1 MDYFIIG
8 LLIVVILLNVVLLLF
23 IFFQKKDKENNEDKN
38 LKQDILIN
46 LAEQIGNLKEHTQA
60 TLAEFDKQSGKDFVE
75 FSEKL
80 TNTIDE
86 RMNKIDKKVEDKLG
100 EGLSQTNKTFQ
111 DVVTRLAKID
121 EAQRNIEKLSLEVVS
136 LSDILSDKKA
146 RGSFGEFQ
154 LETIFEKVFGL
165 NKPEIYQKQY
175 KLSNNTLVDMILH
188 MPEPMGSLAIDSKF
202 PLENYQKLYDKDISE
217 EERKQYSKLFE
228 RDLKK
233 HIDDISS
240 KYIIA
245 NETANQAIMFVPA
258 EAIFAEINAYYES
271 VILYGQEKRVWLA
284 SPTTLMSILST
295 AHVVLKDIERSKYS
309 EEIQKQLNLLAV
321 EFERYAGRWER
332 LKKNIGTIS
341 KSADD
346 LDITSEKIT
355 KKFRQISK
363 VDKALFGEDTDE
375 LMLIDEENDE

>member
-1 MDYFIIG
+1 MDYFVVSLLIIIILLIIG
-8 LLIVVILLNVVLLLF
+8 LFLFF
-23 IFFQKKDKENNEDKN
+23 IFSKKEEKDSD
-38 LKQDILIN
+38 LKQDILIS
-46 LAEQIGNLKEHTQA
+46 LAEQIGNLKEHTQI
-60 TLAEFDKQSGKDFVE
+60 TLAGFDKRSSKDFID
-75 FSEKL
+75 FSEKI
-80 TNTIDE
+80 TMTIEE
-86 RMNKIDKKVEDKLG
+86 RMNKIDKKVEDRLG

-111 DVVTRLAKID
+111 DVVARLAKID
-121 EAQRNIEKLSLEVVS
+121 EAQKNIEKLSLEVVS

-165 NKPEIYQKQY
+165 NRPEIYQKQF
-175 KLSNNTLVDMILH
+175 KLSNGSIVDMILH
-188 MPEPMGSLAIDSKF
+188 MPEPMGSLPIDSKF
-202 PLENYQKLYDKDISE
+202 PLENYQKLYDKEISE
-217 EERKQYSKLFE
+217 VERKQYSKMFE

-271 VILYGQEKRVWLA
+271 VILYGQEKKVWLA

-295 AHVVLKDIERSKYS
+295 AHVVLKDIERSRYS

-321 EFERYAGRWER
+321 EFERYADRWDK
-332 LKKNIGTIS
+332 LKRNIGTIS

-346 LDITSEKIT
+346 LEITSTKIT
-355 KKFRQISK
+355 KKFKQISK
-363 VDKALFGEDTDE
+363 VDKALFAEDNEE
-375 LMLIDEENDE
+375 LLFSDEENDE

>member
-1 MDYFIIG
+1 MEYFIIS
-8 LLIVVILLNVVLLLF
+8 LLIILVLVNLGLFLYLFLN
-23 IFFQKKDKENNEDKN
+23 KKEVDDKD

-46 LAEQIGNLKEHTQA
+46 LAEQIGNLKEHTQI
-60 TLAEFDKQSGKDFVE
+60 TLSEFDKRSGKEFGE
-75 FSEKL
+75 FSEKI
-80 TNTIDE
+80 TSTIEE

-111 DVVTRLAKID
+111 DVVMRLAKID

-165 NKPEIYQKQY
+165 NKPEIYEKQY

-202 PLENYQKLYDKDISE
+202 PLENYQKLYDKEISE
-217 EERKQYSKLFE
+217 DERKQYSKLFE
-228 RDLKK
+228 RDLKR

-245 NETANQAIMFVPA
+245 NETANQAVMFVPA
-258 EAIFAEINAYYES
+258 EAIFAEINAYYEG

-295 AHVVLKDIERSKYS
+295 ASVVLKDIERSKYS

-321 EFERYAGRWER
+321 EFERYNNRWEKLR
-332 LKKNIGTIS
+332 RNIGTIS
-341 KSADD
+341 KSADE
-346 LDITSEKIT
+346 LDITSTKIT
-355 KKFRQISK
+355 KKFKQISK
-363 VDKALFGEDTDE
+363 VDKELFSEDEEDL
-375 LMLIDEENDE
+375 LMLDEENDD